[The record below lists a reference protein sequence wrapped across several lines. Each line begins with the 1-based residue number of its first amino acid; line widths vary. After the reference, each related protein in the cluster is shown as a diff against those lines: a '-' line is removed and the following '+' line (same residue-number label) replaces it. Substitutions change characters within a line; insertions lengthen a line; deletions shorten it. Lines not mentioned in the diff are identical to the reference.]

1 MPFRSRSI
9 IRETTNA
16 IAVLALYVLVLLA
29 PLHQAAG
36 LQRDLDSLG
45 YASLDLWSV
54 CAPLTVDQTDDQP
67 QLAKCPLAGVGKYE
81 VALAEPA
88 SLDLGLLRFWADAF
102 YPAVAEL
109 RHSHHAPHIG
119 QARAPPVMV

>member
-9 IRETTNA
+9 IREMANA
-16 IAVLALYVLVLLA
+16 VAVLALYALVLLA

-36 LQRDLDSLG
+36 LQRDFDSLG

-54 CAPLTVDQTDDQP
+54 CAPLTVDETDEQP
-67 QLAKCPLAGVGKYE
+67 QIAKCPFAGIGKFE
-81 VALAEPA
+81 VALVEPA
-88 SLDLGLLRFWADAF
+88 SLDFGLLRIATEAF
-102 YPAVAEL
+102 YPAAAEQGQS
-109 RHSHHAPHIG
+109 RNAPHIG

>member
-1 MPFRSRSI
+1 MPFRTRSI
-9 IRETTNA
+9 IRETATA

-36 LQRDLDSLG
+36 LQRDFDSLG

-54 CAPLTVDQTDDQP
+54 CAPLTVDQTDEQP
-67 QLAKCPLAGVGKYE
+67 QVAKCPVAGLGKHDI
-81 VALAEPA
+81 ALIEPA
-88 SLDLGLLRFWADAF
+88 SLDVGYLRLQTKTF
-102 YPAVAEL
+102 YPSVVEQ
-109 RHSHHAPHIG
+109 RQSSTAPHIG

>member
-9 IRETTNA
+9 VRETATA

-36 LQRDLDSLG
+36 LQRDFDALG

-54 CAPLTVDQTDDQP
+54 CAPLTVDQTDEQP
-67 QLAKCPLAGVGKYE
+67 DVAKCPFAGVGKFD

-88 SLDLGLLRFWADAF
+88 SLDFDLLR
-102 YPAVAEL
+102 VATEPFCPSVTEQG
-109 RHSHHAPHIG
+109 HSRNAPHIG
-119 QARAPPVMV
+119 QARAPPVTV